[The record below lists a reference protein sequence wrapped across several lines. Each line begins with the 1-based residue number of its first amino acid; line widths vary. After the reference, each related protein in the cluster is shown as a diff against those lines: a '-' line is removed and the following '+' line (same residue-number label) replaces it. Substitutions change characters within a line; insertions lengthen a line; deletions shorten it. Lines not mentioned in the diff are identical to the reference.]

1 MTPIS
6 QDSIKSSS
14 PSGATFAMASVEAI
28 ELKHALA
35 TVIIV
40 GFFNAEYLRIAR
52 AIQGQGLLESLYGTF
67 GISVIAWLAFAVA
80 VNMTLNAPSRPLSAF
95 AGLVLGVSSLLILLP
110 ATALSS
116 VGLTLLGLYCIVV
129 RPEPAFRTIGYLVVA
144 LAASTL
150 WSRLIFNLLST
161 YILRFDAILVATLVN
176 TSHSGNLIQSWDG
189 STTLQVGAAC
199 SSFLN
204 VSIAFLA
211 WVTATAYYGAG
222 VTVRSVV
229 FLVLSC
235 ASIIAINT
243 IRIGLI
249 AAMPQH
255 FELFHGPI
263 GASVVNV
270 ASTLAVLFLTLA
282 GTRR

>member
-1 MTPIS
+1 M
-6 QDSIKSSS
+6 KSSIS
-14 PSGATFAMASVEAI
+14 AAATLQIPSVKAI

-35 TVIIV
+35 TVVIV

-67 GISVIAWLAFAVA
+67 GISIIAWLAFAVA
-80 VNMTLNAPSRPLSAF
+80 VNLALNAPSRPLSAF
-95 AGLVLGVSSLLILLP
+95 AGLVLGMSSLLILLP

-129 RPEPAFRTIGYLVVA
+129 RQEPAFRKIGYLVVA

-150 WSRLIFNLLST
+150 WSRLIFNFFST

-189 STTLQVGAAC
+189 STTFQVGAAC

-204 VSIAFLA
+204 VSTAFLA
-211 WVTATAYYGAG
+211 WVTATAYYGAR
-222 VTVRSVV
+222 VTVRSIV
-229 FLVLSC
+229 FLALSC

-255 FELFHGPI
+255 FDLLHGPI
-263 GASVVNV
+263 GANVVNL
-270 ASTLAVLFLTLA
+270 ASSLAVLFLTIA